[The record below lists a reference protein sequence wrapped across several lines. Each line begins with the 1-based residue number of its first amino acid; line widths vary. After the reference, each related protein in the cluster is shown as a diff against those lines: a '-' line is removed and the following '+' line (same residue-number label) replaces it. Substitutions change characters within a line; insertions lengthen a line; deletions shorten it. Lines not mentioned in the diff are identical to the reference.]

1 LNSRLD
7 KKEER
12 MKTHHLAKYFPLL
25 EGEEFDLL
33 VKDIEENGQ
42 LEPIVM
48 VGDEILDGVNRWRAC
63 EELGIPPWVTS
74 YDGDNPLSYVI
85 SLNIRR
91 RHLSIS
97 QKSMLATNMLPEF
110 EAEAE
115 KVRLANLK
123 QNRNDQT
130 TISEVGLSRER
141 AAKQFGVSGPSVQR
155 AKRIKEEAPEK
166 AEAIIRGEET
176 VYGVDSELR
185 KAEAEKIAQ
194 ENKEKGITK
203 EKEKRESREYKAYL
217 EATKSYKHEL
227 EIAISYANDG
237 LLPPESQGFI
247 TKRHGEIYELMA
259 KLEDT
264 YGC

>member
-1 LNSRLD
+1 LD

-185 KAEAEKIAQ
+185 KAKAEETA
-194 ENKEKGITK
+194 KEREGK
-203 EKEKRESREYKAYL
+203 EEEKKVKEHPKCMKEYL
-217 EATKSYKHEL
+217 EATKHFKEALTLAVASAKRGLFSPESINIIETKHNQINDLMSEL
-227 EIAISYANDG
+227 E
-237 LLPPESQGFI
+237 ESI
-247 TKRHGEIYELMA
+247 
-259 KLEDT
+259 
-264 YGC
+264 